1 MQILVVEDDASTAG
15 RIASGLIDGGYGVI
29 IAADAEAARTA
40 IATHDI
46 QAVVFDRLLGD
57 DDALGEIAV
66 WRRSGVRTPIL
77 ILSSLSAM
85 GDRVE
90 GLEAGADDYLVKPF
104 HDEELAARLKA
115 LLRARDRH
123 AQLEP
128 DIVVCGSIRIDR
140 RHRTA
145 ERGGVALQLQPREF
159 RLLETLASADG
170 KAVPRSVLLEKVWN
184 LHFDPRT
191 KIIETHVSRL
201 RDKLD
206 RAGPGEAIETVRGVG
221 YRLRSDV

>member
-1 MQILVVEDDASTAG
+1 MQILVVEDDESTAR
-15 RIASGLIDGGYGVI
+15 RIASGLIDSSYAVI
-29 IAADAEAARTA
+29 VAADVEAARTA

-57 DDALGEIAV
+57 GDALGEVAA
-66 WRRSGVRTPIL
+66 WRQSGINMPIL
-77 ILSSLSAM
+77 IVSSLSAM

-104 HDEELAARLKA
+104 HDEELAVRLKA
-115 LLRARDRH
+115 LLRARARH
-123 AQLEP
+123 AQFEP
-128 DIVVCGSIRIDR
+128 DIIVCGSIRIDR

-159 RLLETLASADG
+159 RLLETLASADSR
-170 KAVPRSVLLEKVWN
+170 AVPRSVLLEKVWN
-184 LHFDPRT
+184 LNFDPRT

-206 RAGPGEAIETVRGVG
+206 RAGPGEAIETVRGIG